1 MDNSE
6 EKYLELF
13 ESVYDSILIIK
24 DSIIVFANG
33 RTFELSGY
41 KENEVVN
48 KPFSNFITP
57 ADLVKVNESYKFR
70 KDNNVKQ
77 HKYKTK
83 VITKNG
89 RHQPVEVSITSFL
102 YNGDPAEMVIIK
114 DISDQI
120 AAENYREEELLL
132 LRTLIDHLP
141 NSIFVI
147 DKNYRKTIF
156 NDLHLKRVN
165 SNLKDEDKLSYSDL
179 LGKTNWDV
187 YPKELA
193 DDYFIEDK
201 KVIED
206 GYTVINRETQGVDLE
221 GNIIWESIS
230 KIPMRNK
237 NGEIIGLVGFAHD
250 ITKIKKNESIIK
262 ESEENF
268 RRAILYAPFPMM
280 IFTDDNKLLQ
290 VSEGWINSSGY
301 YLDDVKTITE
311 WIGKSIKD
319 AIEIDSFEN
328 IDFSVLVKK
337 YLSGEKEIICADGS
351 VGIWDFTTSLIGLT
365 ADNKHLYL
373 SSAIDLTER
382 KVIENEIIK
391 LNNIL
396 EKRVKERT
404 SQLEIANQDLEAFA
418 YSISHDLK
426 APLRHIESFS
436 LLLKKNLKDLSPD
449 ADKYFNKITESIK
462 KMNSMIEALLTF
474 SRLGS
479 KSLEITNIDLN
490 ELVNKI
496 IKHFE
501 SEIENRNVEWR
512 ISSLPV
518 IKGDYKLVEMVFENL
533 ISNSLKFTSKKEIA
547 KIEITKIQKS
557 INHCIIRISDNGAG
571 FDMAYA
577 GKIFNVF
584 QRLHSDKE
592 FEGTGI
598 GLANVK
604 QILNKHGWSITA
616 ESKEGKGAAF
626 YINFIT

>member
-6 EKYLELF
+6 EKYRALV
-13 ESVYDSILIIK
+13 ESAYDSILIIK
-24 DSIIVFANG
+24 DSIITFAN
-33 RTFELSGY
+33 RRAFELSGY
-41 KENEVVN
+41 TEEELIN
-48 KPFSNFITP
+48 KPYSNFITP
-57 ADLVKVNESYKFR
+57 DDIIKIGESYKYR
-70 KDNNVKQ
+70 QENNIKH
-77 HKYKTK
+77 HKYRTK
-83 VITKNG
+83 VIPKNG
-89 RHQPVEVSITSFL
+89 IHKSVEISSTKFQ
-102 YNGDPAEMVIIK
+102 YNGDQAEMVVIK
-114 DISDQI
+114 DISEQL
-120 AAENYREEELLL
+120 ASENIREQELLL

-165 SNLKDEDKLSYSDL
+165 SNLNDKDKLTYADL
-179 LGKTNWDV
+179 IGKTNWEV

-193 DDYFIEDK
+193 DYYFIEDK
-201 KVIED
+201 KVIEE
-206 GYTVINRETQGVDLE
+206 GYTVINRETQGVDLD
-221 GNIIWESIS
+221 GNVMWESIS
-230 KIPMRNK
+230 KIPMRNY

-250 ITKIKKNESIIK
+250 ITKIKKNESILQ

-280 IFTDDNKLLQ
+280 IFTDDNKLIQ

-301 YLDDVKTITE
+301 YMDEVKSITE
-311 WIGKSIKD
+311 WISKAVKD
-319 AIEIDSFEN
+319 AKETDNLEKQ
-328 IDFSVLVKK
+328 DFSNIIKK
-337 YLSGEKEIICADGS
+337 YLSGEKEIICSNGS
-351 VGIWDFTTSLIGLT
+351 TGIWNFTTTLIGLT
-365 ADNKHLYL
+365 ADSKHLYL

-382 KVIENEIIK
+382 KMIENEIIK

-404 SQLEIANQDLEAFA
+404 SQLEIANHDLEAFA

-436 LLLKKNLKDLSPD
+436 YLLKKNLNELSTD
-449 ADKYFNKITESIK
+449 AEKYLSKIIDSTK

-479 KSLEITNIDLN
+479 KSLEFTNIDLN

-501 SEIENRNVEWR
+501 NEIENRKIEWR

-518 IKGDYKLVEMVFENL
+518 IKGDYKLVEMAFENL
-533 ISNSLKFTSKKEIA
+533 ISNAIKFTSKKEIA

-557 INHCIIRISDNGAG
+557 INHCVICINDNGAG
-571 FDMAYA
+571 FNMAYA

-604 QILNKHGWSITA
+604 QIINKHGWSISF
-616 ESKEGKGAAF
+616 ESSEGKGSSF
-626 YINFIT
+626 YINIIA